1 MLEMSLVGNCQVSQG
16 KQMQPC
22 ISQVWVSSKSQRK
35 LQVFKFSF
43 WFLSF
48 SSSSMEAKIIFW
60 NAALGGVKALDGF
73 PCSTWLLPAS
83 RWCQLDDERC
93 WLGNMRRPTPLPPT
107 RPQCH
112 VKSTLLPSSDF
123 SKPLSVHLLV
133 QVVSSMLSLYQS
145 LLYSAW
151 RNDWKR
157 AGWGLVSLHF

>member
-16 KQMQPC
+16 KQIQLC
-22 ISQVWVSSKSQRK
+22 ISQMWVSSKSQRK
-35 LQVFKFSF
+35 LQVFKSSF
-43 WFLSF
+43 WFLSL
-48 SSSSMEAKIIFW
+48 SSSSVEAEIIFW
-60 NAALGGVKALDGF
+60 SAALGGV
-73 PCSTWLLPAS
+73 TWWLCLFSLAAAC
-83 RWCQLDDERC
+83 RQGCQLDDGRC
-93 WLGNMRRPTPLPPT
+93 WLGNTRHPTPLPPT

-112 VKSTLLPSSDF
+112 VKSTLLPLSDF

-133 QVVSSMLSLYQS
+133 QVVFSMLSLYQS